1 MRTDRRRPCARHGSS
16 DCYRDGVTRNAT
28 ATGRRGRE
36 VRGGCSNSTPGTR
49 CFHHVELLGCEAWIA
64 YGKFFVKR
72 ISPRVARFI
81 ESGRNAATRFRFGAA
96 NRAAWESGAGRL
108 SRVVLSRR
116 VVSCLASSFL
126 VLFRLVLSCLS
137 LDRPTL
143 AISDVSQVEGQTG
156 AVNARFTVTLS
167 QSSTS
172 SVTVDYATTNGTATA
187 GTDYTATSGR
197 LTFPPGT
204 PQLPIDVPTVRRH
217 SLRRFA

>member
-1 MRTDRRRPCARHGSS
+1 MAPCLRGTMRTDRRRPCARHGSS

-108 SRVVLSRR
+108 SRVVLSRLVASCR
-116 VVSCLASSFL
+116 VLPRLFSSCFVSSCRVYPLIDPHSPSAMCRKWKAKPAPSTPAS
-126 VLFRLVLSCLS
+126 
-137 LDRPTL
+137 
-143 AISDVSQVEGQTG
+143 
-156 AVNARFTVTLS
+156 
-167 QSSTS
+167 
-172 SVTVDYATTNGTATA
+172 
-187 GTDYTATSGR
+187 
-197 LTFPPGT
+197 
-204 PQLPIDVPTVRRH
+204 QLP
-217 SLRRFA
+217 